1 MGFGMHEAMDQSGAV
16 AGPLLVSVILYLQ
29 YGYTSAFAV
38 LLVPALIS
46 LAVVLTARF
55 QFQRPRDGHGPSPVD
70 VATL

>member
-1 MGFGMHEAMDQSGAV
+1 MHEAMDQSGAV

-46 LAVVLTARF
+46 PSARF
-55 QFQRPRDGHGPSPVD
+55 QFRRPRDGHGPSPVD
-70 VATL
+70 VATS